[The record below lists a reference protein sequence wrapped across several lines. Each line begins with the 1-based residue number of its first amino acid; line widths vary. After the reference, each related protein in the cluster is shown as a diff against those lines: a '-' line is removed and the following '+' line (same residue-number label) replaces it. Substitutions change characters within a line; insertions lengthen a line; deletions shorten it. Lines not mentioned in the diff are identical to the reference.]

1 MENYSLFPNPHSP
14 NMSFQFNNPN
24 LLFLIFLIPLYL
36 FFYWRNQ
43 RGTAIRFSSI
53 RGLKKI
59 GTSPG
64 VIFRHS
70 VAALR
75 CLAILFLVLALA
87 RPQKGIRETRITT
100 EGIDIMLTVDVST
113 SMRAEDF
120 TLGGKRYNRLEI
132 AKRVITDFIL
142 ERSGD
147 RIGMVVFGGQA
158 YTQCPLTADYTV
170 LLQLLD
176 KVMIGMVEDRTAIGT
191 AISTSLN
198 RLRESEAK
206 SKIIILLTDGDNNAG
221 KIDPQTAAR
230 MAETLDIKIYT
241 IGIGSK
247 GKVPYPMQDP
257 WSGKTVYRPVEIPLN
272 DAGLK
277 DIARTT
283 GGEFFLASNTGVLE
297 DVFAR
302 IDELEKTTGEE
313 VIYTEYNE
321 IFPYFIGVGL
331 LALLLGVFLSNTR
344 FRRLP

>member
-1 MENYSLFPNPHSP
+1 
-14 NMSFQFNNPN
+14 MSFQFHNPN
-24 LLFLIFLIPLYL
+24 ILFLLFLIPLYL

-59 GTSPG
+59 GPSP
-64 VIFRHS
+64 VVVFRHS
-70 VAALR
+70 VAVIR
-75 CLAILFLVLALA
+75 CLTILFLVLALA

-120 TLGGKRYNRLEI
+120 TLGGKRYNRLEV
-132 AKRVITDFIL
+132 AKRVIADFIL

-176 KVMIGMVEDRTAIGT
+176 KIEIGMVEDRTAIGT

-198 RLRESEAK
+198 RLRELEAK

-230 MAETLDIKIYT
+230 MAETLDVKIYT

-247 GKVPYPMQDP
+247 GPVPYPVGRNP
-257 WSGKTVYRPVEIPLN
+257 RTGKLIYRNVEIPLN
-272 DAGLK
+272 DTGLK

-283 GGEFFLASNTGVLE
+283 GGEFYLASNTGMLE
-297 DVFAR
+297 EVFSR

-321 IFPYFIGVGL
+321 LFPYFIGLGL
-331 LALLLGVFLSNTR
+331 LALLLGVVLTNTR

>member
-1 MENYSLFPNPHSP
+1 MI
-14 NMSFQFNNPN
+14 FQFHNPN
-24 LLFLIFLIPLYL
+24 LLFFLFLIPLYI

-43 RGTAIRFSSI
+43 KGTAIRFSSI

-59 GTSPG
+59 GPSPR

-70 VAALR
+70 VAVLR
-75 CLAILFLVLALA
+75 CLAILLLVLALA
-87 RPQKGIRETRITT
+87 RPQKGIRESRITT

-113 SMRAEDF
+113 SMLAADF
-120 TLGGKRYNRLEI
+120 VLDGTRYNRLEV
-132 AKRVITDFIL
+132 AQRVISDFIR

-147 RIGMVVFGGQA
+147 RIGMVVFAGQA
-158 YTQCPLTADYTV
+158 YTQCPLTSDYSV
-170 LLQLLD
+170 LLELLD
-176 KVMIGMVEDRTAIGT
+176 KVEIGMITDGTAIGT

-206 SKIIILLTDGDNNAG
+206 SKIIILLTDGENNAG

-230 MAETLDIKIYT
+230 MAETLGVKIYT

-247 GKVPYPMQDP
+247 GPVPYPVQDP
-257 WSGKTVYRPVEIPLN
+257 WSGKMVYRNVEIPLN

-283 GGEFFLASNTGVLE
+283 GGEFYLASNTGILKK
-297 DVFAR
+297 VFSR
-302 IDELEKTTGEE
+302 IDQLEKTTGEE

-321 IFPYFIGVGL
+321 LFPYFLGAGFITL
-331 LALLLGVFLSNTR
+331 LIGVFLAYTR

>member
-1 MENYSLFPNPHSP
+1 MGLS
-14 NMSFQFNNPN
+14 FNNPN
-24 LLFLIFLIPLYL
+24 LLFLLLLIPLYI

-43 RGTAIRFSSI
+43 RGTAVRFSSI
-53 RGLKKI
+53 QSLKKI
-59 GTSPG
+59 GPSPG

-70 VAALR
+70 VAILR
-75 CLAILFLVLALA
+75 TLAILFLVLALA
-87 RPQKGIRETRITT
+87 RPRKGIQETRITT

-120 TLGGKRYNRLEI
+120 TLGKKRYNRLEI
-132 AKRVITDFIL
+132 AKRVIADFIR

-176 KVMIGMVEDRTAIGT
+176 KVEIGMVEDRTAIGT

-198 RLRESEAK
+198 RLREVEAK

-230 MAETLDIKIYT
+230 MAETLDVKIYT

-247 GKVPYPMQDP
+247 GPVPYPMQDP
-257 WSGKTVYRPVEIPLN
+257 WSGRTVYRQVEIPLN
-272 DAGLK
+272 EAGLK
-277 DIARTT
+277 EIAQTT
-283 GGEFFLASNTGVLE
+283 GGEFYLASNTGMLE
-297 DVFAR
+297 EIFTR
-302 IDELEKTTGEE
+302 IDELETTTGEE

-321 IFPYFIGVGL
+321 LFPYCIGVGL
-331 LALLLGVFLSNTR
+331 VALLFGIFLSNTR

>member
-1 MENYSLFPNPHSP
+1 LFPNPHSP
-14 NMSFQFNNPN
+14 IMSFQFNNPN
-24 LLFLIFLIPLYL
+24 LLFLLFLIPLYL

-43 RGTAIRFSSI
+43 KGTAVRFSSI

-59 GTSPG
+59 GPSPG

-70 VAALR
+70 LAVLR
-75 CLAILFLVLALA
+75 SLSILLLVLALA

-113 SMRAEDF
+113 SMLAEDF
-120 TLGGKRYNRLEI
+120 TLGGKRRNRLEVARQVI
-132 AKRVITDFIL
+132 ADFIR

-147 RIGMVVFGGQA
+147 RIGMVVFAGQA
-158 YTQCPLTADYTV
+158 YTQCPLTIDYSV
-170 LLQLLD
+170 LLELLD
-176 KVMIGMVEDRTAIGT
+176 KVEIEMIKDGTAIGT

-230 MAETLDIKIYT
+230 MAEALDIKIYT

-247 GKVPYPMQDP
+247 GPVPYPVRNP
-257 WSGKTVYRPVEIPLN
+257 WTGNTEYRRVEIPLN
-272 DAGLK
+272 ETSLK
-277 DIARTT
+277 AIAAAT
-283 GGEFFLASNTGVLE
+283 GGEFYLASNTGMLE
-297 DVFAR
+297 KVFSR

-321 IFPYFIGVGL
+321 LFPYFIGLGF
-331 LALLLGVFLSNTR
+331 LLLLVGVFLANTR
-344 FRRLP
+344 YRRLP

>member
-1 MENYSLFPNPHSP
+1 MWFTFH
-14 NMSFQFNNPN
+14 NPN
-24 LLFLIFLIPLYL
+24 LLFLLLLIPLYL
-36 FFYWRNQ
+36 FFYRWNQ
-43 RGTAIRFSSI
+43 KGTAIRFSSI

-59 GTSPG
+59 GPSPG

-70 VAALR
+70 VAVLR
-75 CLAILFLVLALA
+75 SLAIIFLVLALA
-87 RPQKGIRETRITT
+87 RPQKGIRDTRITT

-120 TLGGKRYNRLEI
+120 TLGGKRYNRLEV
-132 AKRVITDFIL
+132 AKRVIADFIRG
-142 ERSGD
+142 RSGD
-147 RIGMVVFGGQA
+147 RIGMVVFGGKA
-158 YTQCPLTADYTV
+158 YTQCPLTADYSV

-176 KVMIGMVEDRTAIGT
+176 KVEIGMVEDRTAIGT

-230 MAETLDIKIYT
+230 MAETLDVKIYT

-247 GKVPYPMQDP
+247 GPVPYPVRHT
-257 WSGKTVYRPVEIPLN
+257 WTGKMVYQQVEIPFN
-272 DAGLK
+272 DTGLK
-277 DIARTT
+277 DIARAT
-283 GGEFFLASNTGVLE
+283 GGEFYLASNTGMLE
-297 DVFAR
+297 EVFTR

-321 IFPYFIGVGL
+321 LFPYLIGLGL
-331 LALLLGVFLSNTR
+331 LTLLLGIFIANTR